1 MKVNLKCFA
10 QLVKENV
17 CDYKGST
24 PHELPEDSS
33 VNDLINRLGLPRED
47 IKVIFVNN
55 TIVSADTVLRDG
67 DNLALAPVT
76 GGM

>member
-10 QLVKENV
+10 QLAKENV